1 MNKKTIII
9 IVSVLIVGVAAYFGF
24 KYYKNKKDQNANN

>member
-24 KYYKNKKDQNANN
+24 KYYQNKKAQNESN